1 MAGSSVAPEFDD
13 RRLMGRYLE
22 SRQHFHGAS
31 AMEKY
36 NSAMQNIDRQ
46 AVHERMAREIANTG
60 KQYHSAIDKI
70 QRKDLMANTAACVRK
85 GGSVVEEK
93 MAAHGPL
100 KYTQNSG
107 EALTAMDHQVCYSCS
122 LIFALTVVAHFS
134 FRYMQ
139 ESSH

>member
-1 MAGSSVAPEFDD
+1 
-13 RRLMGRYLE
+13 
-22 SRQHFHGAS
+22 
-31 AMEKY
+31 MEKY